1 MTEFAHIT
9 PTAYLDLFAS
19 GRSFHLTLAHLVE
32 QDEEYTKWYSD
43 RDISRSMA
51 PYINIMDNS
60 AFEMYNQ
67 GREMYPSDKLIEM
80 GTKVAADYIVMSDYP
95 GQPSQVT
102 IDKAIE
108 MAPELREAG
117 FGTFFV
123 PQSTEGDL
131 EDLISAFEWAAESE
145 HVDYIGVSILAVPL
159 AYGVEKG
166 NTLQRFLSRWKF
178 MQELNSRGILDTVVE
193 NGKKMHFLGMVDG
206 PNEIE
211 LVEEYLDV
219 INTWD
224 SSAAVWAGVCDI
236 SFDNSPTGLINGK
249 NEIEVDFSHNAAD
262 IGQLGLAARN
272 VAYIDNIL
280 GGADADT
287 LTPYVWG

>member
-1 MTEFAHIT
+1 MTEFAHIS
-9 PTAYLDLFAS
+9 PTAYLDQFAS
-19 GRSFHLTLAHLVE
+19 GRPFHLTLAHLVE
-32 QDEEYTKWYSD
+32 QDEEYAKWYSD
-43 RDISRSMA
+43 RDISRSMS

-60 AFEMYNQ
+60 AFEMYKQ

-249 NEIEVDFSHNAAD
+249 NEIEVDFSHNTAD
-262 IGQLGLAARN
+262 SKQLALAAKN

-280 GGADADT
+280 GGDD
-287 LTPYVWG
+287 LNDS